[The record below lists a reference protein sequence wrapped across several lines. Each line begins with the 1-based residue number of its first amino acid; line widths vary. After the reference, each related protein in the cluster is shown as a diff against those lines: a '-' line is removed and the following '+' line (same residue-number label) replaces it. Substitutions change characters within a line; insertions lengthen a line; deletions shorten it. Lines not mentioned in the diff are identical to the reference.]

1 MLVFTIHL
9 RCGRKNQINRANDDY
24 AAGADGE
31 PTLMLL
37 GTKNTWVNHVFFFF
51 LIIFLQSNSKKKHG
65 QQITDKMLIGQLTV
79 FVGKI
84 RSTGVTK

>member
-1 MLVFTIHL
+1 MLVSTIHL

-24 AAGADGE
+24 AAGADGA

-37 GTKNTWVNHVFFFF
+37 GTKNTWVNHVFLFFKLF
-51 LIIFLQSNSKKKHG
+51 FCNQIRKKKHG

>member
-51 LIIFLQSNSKKKHG
+51 NYFFAIKFEKKTWTTNH
-65 QQITDKMLIGQLTV
+65 
-79 FVGKI
+79 
-84 RSTGVTK
+84 R

>member
-1 MLVFTIHL
+1 MCFYFL
-9 RCGRKNQINRANDDY
+9 NN
-24 AAGADGE
+24 
-31 PTLMLL
+31 
-37 GTKNTWVNHVFFFF
+37 FFAIKFE
-51 LIIFLQSNSKKKHG
+51 KKKHG

>member
-1 MLVFTIHL
+1 MLVSTIHL
-9 RCGRKNQINRANDDY
+9 RCGRKNQINRANDY
-24 AAGADGE
+24 AAGADGA

-37 GTKNTWVNHVFFFF
+37 GTKNTWVNHEFFFF
-51 LIIFLQSNSKKKHG
+51 LNYFFAINQTRKHV
-65 QQITDKMLIGQLTV
+65 QQITDKMLIGLLMV

>member
-1 MLVFTIHL
+1 MLVSTIHL

-24 AAGADGE
+24 AAGADGA

-37 GTKNTWVNHVFFFF
+37 GTKNTWVNHVFFFLNDF
-51 LIIFLQSNSKKKHG
+51 FAINQTRKHV
-65 QQITDKMLIGQLTV
+65 QQITDKMLIGLLTV